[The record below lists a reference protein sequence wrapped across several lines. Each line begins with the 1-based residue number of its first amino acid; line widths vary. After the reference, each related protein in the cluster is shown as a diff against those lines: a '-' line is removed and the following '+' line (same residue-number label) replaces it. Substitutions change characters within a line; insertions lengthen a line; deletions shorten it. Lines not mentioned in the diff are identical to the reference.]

1 MKQLPV
7 DEFEISVKDK
17 MLNIMKRIVKGI
29 VLFLVLLIVMCGCE
43 NSTKTQELSKNIDLP
58 LVELLRDEENAEQS
72 VTLHFLMSASRST
85 IGTSQRNSSG
95 MFLSFRILMEIILW

>member
-43 NSTKTQELSKNIDLP
+43 NSTKTQELSENIE
-58 LVELLRDEENAEQS
+58 VYEKITEVA
-72 VTLHFLMSASRST
+72 
-85 IGTSQRNSSG
+85 G
-95 MFLSFRILMEIILW
+95 